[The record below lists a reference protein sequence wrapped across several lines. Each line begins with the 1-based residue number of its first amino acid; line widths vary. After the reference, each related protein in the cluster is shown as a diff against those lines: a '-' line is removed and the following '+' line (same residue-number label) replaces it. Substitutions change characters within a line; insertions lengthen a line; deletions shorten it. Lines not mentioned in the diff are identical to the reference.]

1 MTFKH
6 NIERHL
12 PDLLSELSDGP
23 MPDYRDDIVRRAAQV
38 RQRPAWTFPERWLPM
53 AIVTRRTVAPN
64 VPWRLIAVA
73 ALLLVL
79 AVAAL
84 ALNAGVQRRVP
95 PPFGAA
101 VNGQFAYQSGDDILV
116 RESIDGPDRILV
128 GGAGIDAAPIWS
140 RQGDRLLFVRDLGT
154 PNETL
159 MIASSAGGDVRRI
172 SDPIAGLTALAWSP
186 SGTMIAAS
194 SEPGGLPVVTIVQA
208 DGSGSKQLDLGMP
221 ATFVFWRPGTTD
233 QLLFRGEG
241 VDGRGLY
248 LVNSDG
254 SGLHRLDIAGGG
266 LDGGQYDFLDPAW
279 SNDGLRLAFH
289 QLDPVPASP
298 DGNGFRIHVVD
309 VDRSGNVSRA
319 HSLEYSAESDDELQA
334 HWTPLDDGIVF
345 QRREGT
351 VDTLHVG
358 TPDGNPTRDLTGQS
372 TGGGVRFEV
381 SPDGR
386 FVVALYVAEGTL
398 WRDDLTSG
406 TATRI
411 ETTNLREFPSWQRLA
426 P

>member
-1 MTFKH
+1 
-6 NIERHL
+6 
-12 PDLLSELSDGP
+12 
-23 MPDYRDDIVRRAAQV
+23 
-38 RQRPAWTFPERWLPM
+38 
-53 AIVTRRTVAPN
+53 
-64 VPWRLIAVA
+64 
-73 ALLLVL
+73 
-79 AVAAL
+79 
-84 ALNAGVQRRVP
+84 
-95 PPFGAA
+95 
-101 VNGQFAYQSGDDILV
+101 
-116 RESIDGPDRILV
+116 
-128 GGAGIDAAPIWS
+128 
-140 RQGDRLLFVRDLGT
+140 
-154 PNETL
+154 
-159 MIASSAGGDVRRI
+159 
-172 SDPIAGLTALAWSP
+172 
-186 SGTMIAAS
+186 
-194 SEPGGLPVVTIVQA
+194 
-208 DGSGSKQLDLGMP
+208 
-221 ATFVFWRPGTTD
+221 
-233 QLLFRGEG
+233 
-241 VDGRGLY
+241 
-248 LVNSDG
+248 
-254 SGLHRLDIAGGG
+254 
-266 LDGGQYDFLDPAW
+266 
-279 SNDGLRLAFH
+279 
-289 QLDPVPASP
+289 
-298 DGNGFRIHVVD
+298 